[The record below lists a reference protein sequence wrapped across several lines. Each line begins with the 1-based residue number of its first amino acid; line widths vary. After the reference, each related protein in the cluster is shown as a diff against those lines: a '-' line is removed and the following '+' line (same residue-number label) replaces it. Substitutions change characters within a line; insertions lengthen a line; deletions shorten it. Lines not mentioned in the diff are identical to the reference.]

1 MRVVVAENVVD
12 HIFFRDV
19 IGPHNDEVLNVIAAQ
34 QLSGGTVCDTAEH
47 FAQLLQR
54 YDVGI
59 IPIDL
64 IKALYGNHVQL
75 QGRFKND
82 PL

>member
-1 MRVVVAENVVD
+1 MRVVIAENVVD
-12 HIFFRDV
+12 HVFFRDV

-54 YDVGI
+54 YDVGV

-64 IKALYGNHVQL
+64 IQAFFCNCVIHIV
-75 QGRFKND
+75 
-82 PL
+82 